1 MKRNKNLIELSRD
14 HHHGLLLGWK
24 IKQGFKY
31 NVALQDM
38 VSYIKHFSEEAL
50 FPHFDEEEEQLFI
63 YLPEDD
69 EYRLRAIADHQEIRS
84 LIADIISSEAIDEA
98 MLLNLANILETH
110 IRFEERE
117 MFPYMEV
124 TLSEQQLEQ
133 IGAVISAIHQPYTE
147 GFSNEFWV
155 RK

>member
-1 MKRNKNLIELSRD
+1 MKRNKNLMELSRD

-31 NVALQDM
+31 NVALQEI
-38 VSYIKHFSEEAL
+38 VSYIDHFARHAL
-50 FPHFDEEEEQLFI
+50 FPHFEEEEEQLFV
-63 YLPEDD
+63 YLPDD
-69 EYRLRAIADHQEIRS
+69 NEYRKRAIADHQKIKR
-84 LIADIISSEAIDEA
+84 LIADICASKWIDEA
-98 MLLNLANILETH
+98 ALLNLADIIETH

-124 TLSEQQLEQ
+124 TLPAQQLEE
-133 IGAVISAIHQPYTE
+133 IGAVISDIHQPYTE
-147 GFSNEFWV
+147 NFPNEFWA

>member
-24 IKQGFKY
+24 IKQGFKN
-31 NVALQDM
+31 NVALEEI
-38 VSYIKHFSEEAL
+38 VNYIGHFAAEAL
-50 FPHFDEEEEQLFI
+50 FPHFIEEEEQLFV
-63 YLPEDD
+63 YLPEDN
-69 EYRLRAIADHQEIRS
+69 EYRKKAIADHLEIRTT
-84 LIADIISSEAIDEA
+84 IADIATKPVDEAI
-98 MLLNLANILETH
+98 LLNLAELIETH

-124 TLSEQQLEQ
+124 TLSEQQLEK
-133 IGAVISAIHQPYTE
+133 IGKVISDIHQPYTE
-147 GFSNEFWV
+147 NFSNEFWT

>member
-24 IKQGFKY
+24 IKQGFKN
-31 NVALQDM
+31 NVAFEEI
-38 VSYIKHFSEEAL
+38 VKYIEHFAQAAL
-50 FPHFDEEEEQLFI
+50 FPHFIEEEEQLFV
-63 YLPEDD
+63 YLPDDD
-69 EYRLRAIADHQEIRS
+69 EYRKRAIADHLEIKTK
-84 LIADIISSEAIDEA
+84 IADISAKPVDEAI
-98 MLLNLANILETH
+98 LLELAEVIETH

-124 TLSEQQLEQ
+124 TLSEQQLEK
-133 IGAVISAIHQPYTE
+133 IGKVISDIHEPYIE
-147 GFSNEFWV
+147 NFSNEFWV